1 MNIIIKACSLTSNK
15 IGAKMKKI
23 FIALVIVT
31 SSPIL
36 AAPSLIGGT
45 IQFSKQST
53 LVPLNMNCGGI
64 QITTAVHETT
74 LPKITF
80 EIPKATNQTHFE
92 VLITAA
98 KIEFQLKKYPNNME
112 IINTFDYL
120 KIDPQSAYKYYVL
133 DLVGDVWE
141 IKEEQLPAS
150 GQIPDRAI
158 IVECY
163 PDWISELKGGSA
175 VELPTLYVNNTV
187 ESGASTESFEE
198 ALIKLELT
206 ALDSKIIHAPIKRQI
221 QTVADKKRILIM
233 DTLT

>member
-1 MNIIIKACSLTSNK
+1 
-15 IGAKMKKI
+15 MKKI
-23 FIALVIVT
+23 QTTSYKALSIIFTFLSVQ
-31 SSPIL
+31 SNL

-45 IQFSKQST
+45 VQFSKNST
-53 LVPLNMNCGGI
+53 LVPLNMNYSGT
-64 QITTAVHETT
+64 QITTATHETS

-80 EIPKATNQTHFE
+80 EVPKATNQTHFE
-92 VLITAA
+92 VLVTAA
-98 KIEFQLKKYPNNME
+98 RIECQLKQYPDKTE

-120 KIDPQSAYKYYVL
+120 KIDPKSAYKYYVL
-133 DLVGDVWE
+133 DLVDDAWD
-141 IKEEQLPAS
+141 IKEEVLPAT

-163 PDWISELKGGSA
+163 PEWISEFKGGSA
-175 VELPTLYVNNTV
+175 VELPTLYVNN
-187 ESGASTESFEE
+187 ASERASEESFEE

-233 DTLT
+233 DTIT

>member
-1 MNIIIKACSLTSNK
+1 
-15 IGAKMKKI
+15 MKKI
-23 FIALVIVT
+23 KTTSYKALSLIFTVISVH
-31 SSPIL
+31 SNLL

-45 IQFSKQST
+45 IQFSKNST
-53 LVPLNMNCGGI
+53 LVPLNMNCGGT
-64 QITTAVHETT
+64 QITTATHETS

-98 KIEFQLKKYPNNME
+98 KIECQLKQYPDKTE

-120 KIDPQSAYKYYVL
+120 KIDPQSSYKYYVL
-133 DLVGDVWE
+133 DLIDDAWE
-141 IKEEQLPAS
+141 IKEETLPAT

-158 IVECY
+158 IIECY
-163 PDWISELKGGSA
+163 PEWINECKGGST
-175 VELPTLYVNNTV
+175 VELPTLYINN
-187 ESGASTESFEE
+187 ASERASEESFEE

-221 QTVADKKRILIM
+221 QTVSDKKRILIM
-233 DTLT
+233 DTIT